1 MCAAKIYI
9 CLDFLWCFPCTLLA
23 SKNIV
28 SHAIWCNKHLYIFW
42 WLQIALATS
51 PTGSCMQ
58 FYCLFKIYLCLLTQN
73 CIWNHVITYIYNTTK
88 VVFNFLFGKKGI
100 FKLILR
106 SELEVTAAFL
116 QVEFKSRY
124 YLVYAYIIIIVTH
137 CCCDVIICFLCKI
150 KFNEK
155 IF

>member
-1 MCAAKIYI
+1 M
-9 CLDFLWCFPCTLLA
+9 FLTQFGAISTSKSFDDHKPNLPLA
-23 SKNIV
+23 LQVHARNFIV
-28 SHAIWCNKHLYIFW
+28 FL
-42 WLQIALATS
+42 
-51 PTGSCMQ
+51 
-58 FYCLFKIYLCLLTQN
+58 KIYLCLLTTN
-73 CIWNHVITYIYNTTK
+73 CTWNHVITYIYNTTK

-124 YLVYAYIIIIVTH
+124 YLVYTYIIIIVTH